1 MRPQLYNYCIDCGK
15 PLKDPESK
23 KRGRGA
29 ICYER
34 HQILKAKGVILNLP
48 LDVKVK
54 IAERQKGLNGET
66 SD

>member
-1 MRPQLYNYCIDCGK
+1 MRPQLYLYCIDCGK

-34 HQILKAKGVILNLP
+34 YQILKAKSVIMKLP
-48 LDVKVK
+48 LDVQEK
-54 IAERQKGLNGET
+54 IADRQKGLNGKST
-66 SD
+66 T